1 MWVGRGGDGWPSLIL
16 LSTKSK
22 SSDFRAEDFW
32 FGLKAWQLFS
42 ESENKY
48 YECFGD
54 WWEHQVNFIT
64 RGSGLE
70 NGTSSDLKLGCGH
83 SGSVILSVDGQSIPD
98 KNNLG
103 NGELKQEPS
112 HNTTYFIE
120 LKGEAE
126 MSKVGLNQANLKML

>member
-1 MWVGRGGDGWPSLIL
+1 MGKKLTFL
-16 LSTKSK
+16 LDSVIT
-22 SSDFRAEDFW
+22 
-32 FGLKAWQLFS
+32 
-42 ESENKY
+42 ENKY

-54 WWEHQVNFIT
+54 WWEHKVNFIT

-70 NGTSSDLKLGCGH
+70 NGNSSDLKLGCDCGGGSG
-83 SGSVILSVDGQSIPD
+83 SGSVTLSVDGQSIPD

-112 HNTTYFIE
+112 LCTTYFIE

-126 MSKVGLNQANLKML
+126 MSRQVGIGCAESSSIVKMEQALNV